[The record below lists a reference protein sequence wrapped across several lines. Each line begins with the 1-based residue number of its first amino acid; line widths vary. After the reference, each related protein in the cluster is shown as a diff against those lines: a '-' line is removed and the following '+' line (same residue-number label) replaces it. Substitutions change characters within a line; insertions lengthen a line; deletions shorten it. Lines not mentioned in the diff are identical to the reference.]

1 MKAKF
6 MGCVYG
12 SIIGDIIGSFNE
24 FTIPGTKI
32 RGRGTRKITN
42 KILHRERNVFGYKFG
57 WFTDDTTMSLILMD
71 SLVNYDE
78 VHEQEMMMDFHEW
91 WQTGYMSS
99 SDECFDIGGQTL
111 RSIKRYFNIPEHRK
125 SISDTRGDGNGA
137 LMRIFPI
144 GIRFYDD
151 RQKRVHETIRAH
163 DLTHET
169 SSLSLQCCLLFNEAI
184 AAAMRGESKDEILE
198 ILSYK
203 SEMDENVSTSG
214 FVVDTYDAV
223 VHTFKKFDNLMDGI
237 VYLAEM
243 GDDSDTCAAIYGA
256 LAGAFYGVSQV
267 PQWMMNEIRRK
278 TLIRNLAENLY
289 GRTVEMSGK
298 GSKTI

>member
-6 MGCVYG
+6 MGAIYG
-12 SIIGDIIGSFNE
+12 SIIGDIVGSFNE

-42 KILHRERNVFGYKFG
+42 KMLHRERNVFGYKFG
-57 WFTDDTTMSLILMD
+57 WFTDDTTMSLVLMD

-78 VHEQEMMMDFHEW
+78 VHEQKMMKDFRAW
-91 WQTGYMSS
+91 WQNGYMSS

-111 RSIKRYFNIPEHRK
+111 RSIKKYFDIPYNK
-125 SISDTRGDGNGA
+125 SPLHETRPDGNGA

-144 GIRFYDD
+144 GLRFYTDH
-151 RQKRVHETIRAH
+151 QEMVKQTIRAH
-163 DLTHET
+163 DLTHEAST
-169 SSLSLQCCLLFNEAI
+169 LSLQRCLLLNRAI
-184 AAAMRGESKDEILE
+184 GACLRGESKEEILE
-198 ILSYK
+198 LLDYK
-203 SEMDENVSTSG
+203 SEMDENVSTYG
-214 FVVDTYDAV
+214 YVVDTYNAV

-289 GRTVEMSGK
+289 GRTVKMSGK
-298 GSKTI
+298 GVKNV

>member
-6 MGCVYG
+6 MGAVYG

-24 FTIPGTKI
+24 FTIPGSKK
-32 RGRGTRKITN
+32 GRGTRKITN
-42 KILHRERNVFGYKFG
+42 KMLHRERSVFGYKFG
-57 WFTDDTTMSLILMD
+57 YFTDDTTMSLILMK
-71 SLVNYDE
+71 SLIKFDE
-78 VHEQEMMMDFHEW
+78 VHEYQMMWEFREW
-91 WQTGYMSS
+91 WQNGYMSS
-99 SDECFDIGGQTL
+99 ADECFDIGGQTL
-111 RSIKRYFNIPEHRK
+111 RSIKKYFNIPDHRNTFA
-125 SISDTRGDGNGA
+125 DTRGDGNGA

-144 GIRFYDD
+144 GLRFYND
-151 RQKRVHETIRAH
+151 RQMRVQQTIRAH
-163 DLTHET
+163 DLTHE
-169 SSLSLQCCLLFNEAI
+169 SSTLSLQRCLLLNEAI
-184 AAAMRGESKDEILE
+184 AGSMNGQTKEEILE
-198 ILSYK
+198 ILGYTF
-203 SEMDENVSTSG
+203 EMDENISTSG

-278 TLIRNLAENLY
+278 TLIRDLAENLY
-289 GRTVEMSGK
+289 GRTVKMSGK
-298 GSKTI
+298 GSRSI